1 MWRWSGSIDNL
12 CDVCKRAR
20 IEWRGGSPR
29 GDETRRDEC
38 GGVRQQ
44 RTSSEP
50 GRQKEAKME
59 RRESGGGSSRAKENV
74 DEKTFV

>member
-1 MWRWSGSIDNL
+1 MER
-12 CDVCKRAR
+12 
-20 IEWRGGSPR
+20 GSPR
-29 GDETRRDEC
+29 GDETRRDAR
-38 GGVRQQ
+38 GGVRQ

-59 RRESGGGSSRAKENV
+59 RRESGGGSRAKENV